1 MALKI
6 GQEAPFW
13 KGINQHGESISSEGL
28 MGKKTILFFYPK
40 ASTPG
45 CTVEACNFRDHY
57 EDLVDKGFEVV
68 GVSADSVKRQLNFS
82 TKQKLNFSLIADE
95 EKSIISAFEAW
106 GNKKF
111 MGKEYMGIL
120 RTTFIVDKQGR
131 LAHVMDKVKTKSHH
145 DDVLA
150 LLAEL
155 DA

>member
-6 GQEAPFW
+6 GQEAPSW

-82 TKQKLNFSLIADE
+82 AKQKLNFSLIADE

-111 MGKEYMGIL
+111 MGKEYDGIF
-120 RTTFIVDKQGR
+120 RHTYVIDEQGKIE
-131 LAHVMDKVKTKSHH
+131 HVLDKVKTKE
-145 DDVLA
+145 A
-150 LLAEL
+150 TEQILLL
-155 DA
+155 Y

>member
-6 GQEAPFW
+6 GQEAPSW

-57 EDLVDKGFEVV
+57 EDLVDKGFEVI

-82 TKQKLNFSLIADE
+82 AKQKLNFSLIADE

-111 MGKEYMGIL
+111 MGKEYDGIF
-120 RTTFIVDKQGR
+120 RHTYVIDEQGKIE
-131 LAHVMDKVKTKSHH
+131 HVLEKVKTKE
-145 DDVLA
+145 A
-150 LLAEL
+150 TEQILLL
-155 DA
+155 Y